1 VQGLNVSLYWKN
13 PDPRRYVNVVPTSA
27 ITGEGIP
34 DLLQLMVK
42 LTQSMMQERLTLLS
56 ETQCTVGLSFGS
68 FGVFRIAAATLLC
81 WALKALCVTPGSC
94 LYA

>member
-13 PDPRRYVNVVPTSA
+13 TDPRKYVNVVPTSA

-42 LTQSMMQERLTLLS
+42 LTQSMMQDRLTLLS
-56 ETQCTVGLSFGS
+56 ETQCTVRRGGR
-68 FGVFRIAAATLLC
+68 V
-81 WALKALCVTPGSC
+81 
-94 LYA
+94 

>member
-1 VQGLNVSLYWKN
+1 VSLYWKN

-56 ETQCTVGLSFGS
+56 ETQCTVSAKGFRAMWFRAWVLGFVVSMMQERLTPLSEMQCTVSTG
-68 FGVFRIAAATLLC
+68 C
-81 WALKALCVTPGSC
+81 
-94 LYA
+94 